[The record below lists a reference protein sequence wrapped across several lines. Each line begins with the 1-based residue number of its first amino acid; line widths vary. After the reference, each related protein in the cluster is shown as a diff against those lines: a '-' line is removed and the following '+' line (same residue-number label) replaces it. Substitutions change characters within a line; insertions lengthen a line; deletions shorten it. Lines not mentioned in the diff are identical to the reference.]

1 MKKLLKK
8 LKAAAARRAQTAFKR
23 LGYVPNSDLE
33 GLRLAYNDELQ
44 ERLILKRD
52 HKTSMKNIS
61 KPSRPGRLCPAIRS
75 DLM

>member
-33 GLRLAYNDELQ
+33 DLRLAYNDELQ

-52 HKTSMKNIS
+52 HK
-61 KPSRPGRLCPAIRS
+61 PL
-75 DLM
+75 